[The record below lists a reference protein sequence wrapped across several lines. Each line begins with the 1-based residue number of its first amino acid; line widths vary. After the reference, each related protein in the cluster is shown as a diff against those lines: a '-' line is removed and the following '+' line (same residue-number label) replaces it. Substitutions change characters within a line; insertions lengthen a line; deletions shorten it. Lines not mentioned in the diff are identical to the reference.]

1 MLSGRKSSN
10 LAAGVLPRCHLRLAR
25 YGNSSLMM
33 NTLTCES
40 GVRGASATLMAESTL
55 PPRVLIAGN
64 EPIFRAALA
73 KLVEAEPGFTVVGQ
87 ASSAIEAVQLAREL
101 MPDVVLLELTEPSLV
116 GLEALRELTV
126 SPTPCRVILLSAP
139 MQTGQ
144 IIKAFD
150 LGVRGVVT
158 KGSTT
163 DVLFNS
169 IRCVMADQY
178 WARDETVSELLQYL
192 HLNHPRT
199 VDDQQPSHEKFHLT
213 RREMQVVAAVR
224 AGYANKNIAQRLSLS
239 ENTVKHHLSKIFD
252 KLGVADRL
260 ELALFA
266 IQHRLGEDKM
276 TL

>member
-1 MLSGRKSSN
+1 MP
-10 LAAGVLPRCHLRLAR
+10 PRF
-25 YGNSSLMM
+25 S
-33 NTLTCES
+33 TLWRFQSDDEHANVRS
-40 GVRGASATLMAESTL
+40 GVRGPSATLMAESTL

-64 EPIFRAALA
+64 QPIFRAALA
-73 KLVEAEPGFTVVGQ
+73 KLLEAEHGFTVVGQ
-87 ASSAIEAVQLAREL
+87 ASSATEAVQLAREL
-101 MPDVVLLELTEPSLV
+101 MPDVMLLELTEPSLV

-144 IIKAFD
+144 IIKAFE

-163 DVLFNS
+163 DALFNS

-199 VDDQQPSHEKFHLT
+199 VDQPPSQEKFRLT
-213 RREMQVVAAVR
+213 RREMQVVAAVT

-239 ENTVKHHLSKIFD
+239 ENTVKHHLSNIFD
-252 KLGVADRL
+252 KLGVSDRL

-266 IQHRLGEDKM
+266 IHHRLIEDKT